1 MGGKELVSQV
11 GFVDFVGEIGGAVY
25 VWSAVGW
32 LYVEVAINCFDVWVI
47 EGIDVYGHSFAVVG
61 NLGCVANKSKVEA
74 G

>member
-11 GFVDFVGEIGGAVY
+11 GFVDFVWKIGGAIY
-25 VWSAVGW
+25 VWCAVGW
-32 LYVEVAINCFDVWVI
+32 LYVEVAIYSFDVRVV

-61 NLGCVANKSKVEA
+61 NLGCVANESKVEA